1 MLRYLAAQVF
11 QAVLVV
17 LFVTLVVAVML
28 RFSGDPAVAQ
38 FQGASAPTAE
48 QLQQI
53 RRAMGLDQPVGVQYL
68 HFLGGV
74 LRGDFGTSFRGG
86 TSVGS
91 LIRQALPPTLLLALC
106 SLLLSLALSLPL
118 GIYAAVH
125 RGRWADQLIRFF
137 TLLGLSFPNFW
148 LGIMLV
154 LIFGV
159 TLRWLPP
166 SGYEG
171 PASLVLPSVT
181 LGLILTSTTVRLL
194 RASLLDVLSAQYV
207 TVARSK
213 GLSERRVLYKHAL
226 RNTAIPV
233 VTFIGLQFGGLV
245 GGVVVVEQVF
255 AWPGMGLL
263 ALQAISNRDYPVLQ
277 GAVTVLALLVVLI
290 NLLIDLSY
298 GLFDPRVRM
307 E

>member
-1 MLRYLAAQVF
+1 MARYLVSQLL

-17 LFVTLVVAVML
+17 IFVTLVVAVML

-53 RRAMGLDQPVGVQYL
+53 RQALGLDQPFSVQYL

-74 LRGDFGTSFRGG
+74 VTGNFGTSFRGS
-86 TSVGS
+86 TPVGL
-91 LIRQALPPTLLLALC
+91 LIWDALPPTLLLAVC
-106 SLLLSLALSLPL
+106 SLLISMLISLPL

-125 RGRWADQLIRFF
+125 QGRWADQLIRFF
-137 TLLGLSFPNFW
+137 SLLGLSFPNFW

-159 TLRWLPP
+159 LLRWLPP
-166 SGYEG
+166 SGYES
-171 PASLVLPSVT
+171 PASLILPSVT
-181 LGLILTSTTVRLL
+181 LGLILTSTTLRLL
-194 RASLLDVLSAQYV
+194 RASLLEVLSSQYV

-233 VTFIGLQFGGLV
+233 ITFIGLQFGGLI

-255 AWPGMGLL
+255 AWPGLGLL
-263 ALQAISNRDYPVLQ
+263 ALHAISNRDYPVLQ
-277 GAVTVLALLVVLI
+277 GTVTVLAILVVLV
-290 NLLIDLSY
+290 NLLTDLSY

>member
-1 MLRYLAAQVF
+1 M
-11 QAVLVV
+11 V

>member
-1 MLRYLAAQVF
+1 VLRYLASQFF

-17 LFVTLVVAVML
+17 LVVTLAVAVML

-48 QLQQI
+48 QLAEI
-53 RRAMGLDQPVGVQYL
+53 RKAMGLDQPVGLQYL

-74 LRGDFGTSFRGG
+74 LSGNFGTSFRGAAP
-86 TSVGS
+86 VGG
-91 LIRQALPPTLLLALC
+91 LIRQAMTPTLLLAGC
-106 SLLLSLALSLPL
+106 SLLLALLLSLPL
-118 GIYAAVH
+118 GVYAAVH
-125 RGRWADQLIRFF
+125 QGRWGDQLIRFL

-154 LIFGV
+154 LVFGV

-166 SGYEG
+166 SGFEG
-171 PASLVLPSVT
+171 AVSLILPSVT
-181 LGLILTSTTVRLL
+181 LGLILTSTLVRLL
-194 RASLLDVLSAQYV
+194 RASLLDVLRAQYV

-233 VTFIGLQFGGLV
+233 VTFVGLQLGGLV

-263 ALQAISNRDYPVLQ
+263 ALQAIANRDYPVLQ
-277 GAVTVLALLVVLI
+277 GVVTVLAILVVGI
-290 NLLIDLSY
+290 NLLVDLSY
-298 GLFDPRVRM
+298 ALFDPRVRM
-307 E
+307 S

>member
-1 MLRYLAAQVF
+1 MARYLVSQFF
-11 QAVLVV
+11 QAVLVII
-17 LFVTLVVAVML
+17 FVTLVVAVML

-48 QLQQI
+48 QLSQI
-53 RRAMGLDQPVGVQYL
+53 RQALGLDQPFGVQYL

-74 LRGDFGTSFRGG
+74 VTGDFGTSFRGG
-86 TSVGS
+86 RPVGA
-91 LIRQALPPTLLLALC
+91 LIRQALPPTALLAVC
-106 SLLLSLALSLPL
+106 SLLISVVLALPL
-118 GIYAAVH
+118 GIHAAVH
-125 RGRWADQLIRFF
+125 KGRWADQVIRLFS
-137 TLLGLSFPNFW
+137 LLGLSFPNFW

-159 TLRWLPP
+159 VLRWLPP

-171 PASLVLPSVT
+171 PASLILPSVT
-181 LGLILTSTTVRLL
+181 LGLILTATTVRLL
-194 RASLLDVLSAQYV
+194 RAALLDVLGSQYV

-213 GLSERRVLYKHAL
+213 GLSERTVLYKHAL

-233 VTFIGLQFGGLV
+233 VTFIGLQFGGLI

-255 AWPGMGLL
+255 AWPGLGSL
-263 ALQAISNRDYPVLQ
+263 ALQAIANRDYPVLQ
-277 GAVTVLALLVVLI
+277 GTVTVLAILVVTVNLLV
-290 NLLIDLSY
+290 DLSY

-307 E
+307 A

>member
-1 MLRYLAAQVF
+1 MARYLAAQVF
-11 QAVLVV
+11 QAILVV

-53 RRAMGLDQPVGVQYL
+53 RQALGLDQPVWLQYL
-68 HFLGGV
+68 HFLGGI

-86 TSVGS
+86 TPVGS
-91 LIRQALPPTLLLALC
+91 LITHALPPTLLLAFC
-106 SLLLSLALSLPL
+106 SLLLSLVISLPL
-118 GIYAAVH
+118 GVYAAVH
-125 RGRWADQLIRFF
+125 KGSWGDQVIRFL

-171 PASLVLPSVT
+171 GASLVLPSVT
-181 LGLILTSTTVRLL
+181 LGLILTSATVRLL
-194 RASLLDVLSAQYV
+194 RASLLDVLKTQYV

-213 GLSERRVLYKHAL
+213 GLAERRVLYKHAL

-233 VTFIGLQFGGLV
+233 ITFIGLQFGGLV

-263 ALQAISNRDYPVLQ
+263 ALQAISNRDFPVLQ
-277 GAVTVLALLVVLI
+277 GAVTVLALLVVVI
-290 NLLIDLSY
+290 NLLVDLSY
-298 GLFDPRVRM
+298 GLFDPRIRM
-307 E
+307 D

>member
-17 LFVTLVVAVML
+17 IFVTLVVAVML

-38 FQGASAPTAE
+38 FQGASAPTTE

-53 RRAMGLDQPVGVQYL
+53 RKAMGLDQPVGVQYL

-86 TSVGS
+86 TPVGS
-91 LIRQALPPTLLLALC
+91 LIRQALPPTLLLAFC

-125 RGRWADQLIRFF
+125 RGRLADQLIRFF

-171 PASLVLPSVT
+171 AASLVLPSVT

-194 RASLLDVLSAQYV
+194 RASLLDVLSSQYV

-233 VTFIGLQFGGLV
+233 ITFIGLQFGGLV

-263 ALQAISNRDYPVLQ
+263 ALQAISNRDFPVLQ

-290 NLLIDLSY
+290 NLLVDLSY

>member
-1 MLRYLAAQVF
+1 MLRYLAAQLF

-53 RRAMGLDQPVGVQYL
+53 RTALGLDQPVWLQYL

-91 LIRQALPPTLLLALC
+91 LIRQALPPTVLLALC

-118 GIYAAVH
+118 GVYAAVH
-125 RGRWADQLIRFF
+125 RGRWGDQLIRFF

-171 PASLVLPSVT
+171 AASLVLPSVT

-194 RASLLDVLSAQYV
+194 RASLLDVLSSQYV

-233 VTFIGLQFGGLV
+233 ITFIGLQFGGLV

-290 NLLIDLSY
+290 NLLVDLSY

-307 E
+307 D

>member
-1 MLRYLAAQVF
+1 MLRYLAAQLF

-53 RRAMGLDQPVGVQYL
+53 RTALGLDQPVWLQYL

-91 LIRQALPPTLLLALC
+91 LIRQALPPTVLLALC

-118 GIYAAVH
+118 GVYAAVH
-125 RGRWADQLIRFF
+125 RGRLGDQLIRFF

-171 PASLVLPSVT
+171 AASLVLPSVT
-181 LGLILTSTTVRLL
+181 LGLILTSTTVRVGGKKSHCWPVSPLWTEWMKMSCFCVEKGAPL
-194 RASLLDVLSAQYV
+194 WATACRAS
-207 TVARSK
+207 ARSLASECSFARVERLNSWYASTDRS
-213 GLSERRVLYKHAL
+213 GLTMGCR
-226 RNTAIPV
+226 AID
-233 VTFIGLQFGGLV
+233 ILSNSSGSGV
-245 GGVVVVEQVF
+245 GGSFMLCGVD
-255 AWPGMGLL
+255 A
-263 ALQAISNRDYPVLQ
+263 
-277 GAVTVLALLVVLI
+277 
-290 NLLIDLSY
+290 
-298 GLFDPRVRM
+298 
-307 E
+307 

>member
-1 MLRYLAAQVF
+1 MLRYLAAQLF

-53 RRAMGLDQPVGVQYL
+53 RTALGLDQPVWLQYL

-91 LIRQALPPTLLLALC
+91 LIRQALPPTVLLALC

-118 GIYAAVH
+118 GVYAAVH
-125 RGRWADQLIRFF
+125 RGRLGDQLIRFF

-171 PASLVLPSVT
+171 AASLVLPSVT

-194 RASLLDVLSAQYV
+194 RASLLDVLSSQYV

-213 GLSERRVLYKHAL
+213 GLSERRVLYNHAL

-233 VTFIGLQFGGLV
+233 ITFIGLQFGGLV

-290 NLLIDLSY
+290 NLLVDLSY

-307 E
+307 D

>member
-1 MLRYLAAQVF
+1 MLRYLAAQLF

-53 RRAMGLDQPVGVQYL
+53 RTALGLDQPVWLQYL

-91 LIRQALPPTLLLALC
+91 LIRQALPPTVLLALC

-118 GIYAAVH
+118 GVYAAVH
-125 RGRWADQLIRFF
+125 RGRLGDQLIRFF

-171 PASLVLPSVT
+171 AASLVLPSVT

-194 RASLLDVLSAQYV
+194 RASLLDVLSSQYV

-213 GLSERRVLYKHAL
+213 GLSERRVLYSHAL

-233 VTFIGLQFGGLV
+233 ITFIGLQFGGLV

-290 NLLIDLSY
+290 NLLVDLSY

-307 E
+307 D

>member
-1 MLRYLAAQVF
+1 VLRYLAAQVF

-17 LFVTLVVAVML
+17 IFVTLVVAVML

-38 FQGASAPTAE
+38 FQGASAPTTE

-53 RRAMGLDQPVGVQYL
+53 RKAMGLDQPVGIQYL

-74 LRGDFGTSFRGG
+74 LHGEFGTSFRGG

-91 LIRQALPPTLLLALC
+91 LIRQALPPTLLLAFC

-125 RGRWADQLIRFF
+125 RGRWGDQLIRFF

-171 PASLVLPSVT
+171 AASLVLPSVT

-213 GLSERRVLYKHAL
+213 GLSERQVLYKHAL

-233 VTFIGLQFGGLV
+233 ITFIGLQFGGLV

-290 NLLIDLSY
+290 NLLVDLSY

-307 E
+307 D

>member
-1 MLRYLAAQVF
+1 VLRYLAAQLF

-53 RRAMGLDQPVGVQYL
+53 RTALGLDQPVWLQYL

-91 LIRQALPPTLLLALC
+91 LIRQALPPTVLLALC

-118 GIYAAVH
+118 GVYAAVH
-125 RGRWADQLIRFF
+125 RGRWGDQLIRFF

-171 PASLVLPSVT
+171 AASLVLPSVT

-194 RASLLDVLSAQYV
+194 RASLLDVLSSQYV

-233 VTFIGLQFGGLV
+233 ITFIGLQFGGLV

-290 NLLIDLSY
+290 NLLVDLSY

-307 E
+307 D

>member
-1 MLRYLAAQVF
+1 MLRYLAAQLF

-17 LFVTLVVAVML
+17 IFVTLVVAVML

-53 RRAMGLDQPVGVQYL
+53 RTALGLDQPVWLQYL

-91 LIRQALPPTLLLALC
+91 LIRQALPPTVLLALC

-118 GIYAAVH
+118 GVYAAVH
-125 RGRWADQLIRFF
+125 RGRWGDQLIRFF

-171 PASLVLPSVT
+171 AASLVLPSVT

-194 RASLLDVLSAQYV
+194 RASLLDVLGSQYV

-233 VTFIGLQFGGLV
+233 ITFIGLQFGGLV

-277 GAVTVLALLVVLI
+277 GAVTVLALLVVVI

>member
-1 MLRYLAAQVF
+1 MLRYLTAQLF

-53 RRAMGLDQPVGVQYL
+53 RTALGLDQPVWLQYL

-91 LIRQALPPTLLLALC
+91 LIRQALPPTVLLALC

-118 GIYAAVH
+118 GVYAAVH
-125 RGRWADQLIRFF
+125 RGRWGDQLIRFF

-171 PASLVLPSVT
+171 AASLVLPSVT

-194 RASLLDVLSAQYV
+194 RASLLDVLSSQYV

-233 VTFIGLQFGGLV
+233 ITFIGLQFGGLV

-290 NLLIDLSY
+290 NLLVDLSY

-307 E
+307 D

>member
-1 MLRYLAAQVF
+1 MLRYLAAQLF

-53 RRAMGLDQPVGVQYL
+53 RTALGLDQPVWLQYL

-91 LIRQALPPTLLLALC
+91 LIRQALPPTVLLALC

-118 GIYAAVH
+118 GVYAAVH
-125 RGRWADQLIRFF
+125 RGRLGDQLIRFF

-171 PASLVLPSVT
+171 AASLVLPSVT

-194 RASLLDVLSAQYV
+194 RASLLDVLSSQYV

-233 VTFIGLQFGGLV
+233 ITFIGLQFGGLV
-245 GGVVVVEQVF
+245 GGVVVISGTRF
-255 AWPGMGLL
+255 APL
-263 ALQAISNRDYPVLQ
+263 
-277 GAVTVLALLVVLI
+277 TVSV
-290 NLLIDLSY
+290 
-298 GLFDPRVRM
+298 
-307 E
+307 

>member
-1 MLRYLAAQVF
+1 MARYLISQLL

-17 LFVTLVVAVML
+17 VFVTLVVAVML

-48 QLQQI
+48 QLRDI
-53 RRAMGLDQPVGVQYL
+53 RRALGLDQPFLVQYG

-74 LRGDFGTSFRGG
+74 LTGNFGTSFRGAVP
-86 TSVGS
+86 VGA

-106 SLLLSLALSLPL
+106 SLLICLAISLPL
-118 GIYAAVH
+118 GVFAAVR
-125 RGRWADQLIRFF
+125 RGRLADQLIRVLS
-137 TLLGLSFPNFW
+137 LLGLSFPNFW

-154 LIFGV
+154 LVFGV
-159 TLRWLPP
+159 LLRWLPP
-166 SGYEG
+166 SGFENA
-171 PASLVLPSVT
+171 ASIVLPSVT
-181 LGLILTSTTVRLL
+181 LGLILTATTVRLL
-194 RASLLDVLSAQYV
+194 RASLLDVLSSQYV
-207 TVARSK
+207 AVARSK

-233 VTFIGLQFGGLV
+233 ITFIGLQFGGLI

-255 AWPGMGLL
+255 AWPGLGSL

-277 GAVTVLALLVVLI
+277 GTVTVLAMFVVLVNLLV
-290 NLLIDLSY
+290 DLSY

-307 E
+307 D

>member
-1 MLRYLAAQVF
+1 MLRYLAAQLF

-53 RRAMGLDQPVGVQYL
+53 RTALGLDQPVWLQYL

-91 LIRQALPPTLLLALC
+91 LIRQALPPTVLLALC

-118 GIYAAVH
+118 GVYAAVH
-125 RGRWADQLIRFF
+125 RGRLGDQLIRFF

-171 PASLVLPSVT
+171 AASLVLPSVT

-194 RASLLDVLSAQYV
+194 RASLLDVLSSQYV

-233 VTFIGLQFGGLV
+233 ITFIGLQFGGLV

-277 GAVTVLALLVVLI
+277 GTVTVLALLVVLI
-290 NLLIDLSY
+290 NLLVDLSY

-307 E
+307 D

>member
-1 MLRYLAAQVF
+1 MLRYLAAQLF

-28 RFSGDPAVAQ
+28 RYSGDPAVAQ

-53 RRAMGLDQPVGVQYL
+53 RTALGLDQPVWLQYL

-91 LIRQALPPTLLLALC
+91 LIRQALPPTVLLALC
-106 SLLLSLALSLPL
+106 SLLLSLVLSLPL
-118 GIYAAVH
+118 GVYAAVH
-125 RGRWADQLIRFF
+125 RGRWGDQLIRFF

-171 PASLVLPSVT
+171 AASLVLPSVT

-194 RASLLDVLSAQYV
+194 RASLLEVLSSQYV

-233 VTFIGLQFGGLV
+233 ITFIGLQFGGLV

>member
-1 MLRYLAAQVF
+1 MLRYLAAQLF

-53 RRAMGLDQPVGVQYL
+53 RTALGLDQPVWLQYL

-91 LIRQALPPTLLLALC
+91 LIRQALPPTVLLALC

-118 GIYAAVH
+118 GVYAAVH
-125 RGRWADQLIRFF
+125 RGRLGDQLIRFF

-171 PASLVLPSVT
+171 AASLVLPSVT

-194 RASLLDVLSAQYV
+194 RASLLDVLSSQYV

-233 VTFIGLQFGGLV
+233 ITFIGLQFGGLV

-290 NLLIDLSY
+290 NLLVDLSY

-307 E
+307 D

>member
-1 MLRYLAAQVF
+1 MLRYLAAQLF

-53 RRAMGLDQPVGVQYL
+53 RTALGLDQPVWLQYL

-91 LIRQALPPTLLLALC
+91 LIRQALPPTVLLALC

-118 GIYAAVH
+118 GVYAAVH
-125 RGRWADQLIRFF
+125 RGRWGDQLIRFF

-159 TLRWLPP
+159 TLHWLPP

-171 PASLVLPSVT
+171 AASLVLPSVT

-194 RASLLDVLSAQYV
+194 RASLLDVLSSQYV

-233 VTFIGLQFGGLV
+233 ITFIGLQFGGLV

-290 NLLIDLSY
+290 NLLVDLSY

-307 E
+307 D